1 MRYILLTLI
10 FISSIF
16 ANDAVEYFKENKE
29 NKVFC
34 HIGQYSYKMLSQNE
48 AKIIDINGHDYFKV
62 KDENLYFLSNSCQ
75 PLKDSKEL
83 IGF

>member
-1 MRYILLTLI
+1 MHYFLLTIL
-10 FISSIF
+10 FVSSIF
-16 ANDAVEYFKENKE
+16 ANDAAKYFKKSTDNKI
-29 NKVFC
+29 FC

-48 AKIIDINGHDYFKV
+48 AKIININGHNYFKM